1 MKSIKKYNI
10 NVEMAL
16 IGSKSIQNKMEGTI
30 KTVEDLKKRFSTL
43 GISDIFSKD
52 LDKMTKK
59 AIKTFDELN
68 NLMQLRDVKGTDVT
82 DLDIIK
88 AYKKAIPKLAKLNL
102 EVERLTS
109 VTKNSF
115 SVQEEELKTTLALL
129 DKNGIKI
136 KNISDLYT
144 QAADKAKAANSA
156 APLAKLN
163 RELDTRAQKLLK
175 IKDLLGTM
183 KTLNLDSKDAKH
195 YESELQKI
203 YRTLQDFNTPLKE
216 AEAMMRGLKVSPK
229 LLADMQDFSKYT
241 KGLKSDLVNAQNAM
255 DKNSTAYKEMGVFL
269 KQISVEQGKIAK
281 GGRDE
286 FVVAKKNIKL
296 IEDRLAQ
303 YKLLNGQADTLS
315 EYLLEHENLTKGTRI
330 AISNVVDEL
339 RLAAVEQF
347 NLTKGSREYNDTMK
361 KALAFEAELNKDL
374 KEKVATETKLLSLRT
389 KMKAQQAEVNRMISA
404 KQPYATAEAL
414 KAAREQATKLE
425 GDIRNINALIAKVHN
440 IGTIDGKIDVNSLTR
455 LKNETRA
462 VTKEFAETNFKI
474 KEVKANLSQLSS
486 IKWGANI
493 LKRAAAYASMY
504 AGIYEVISLMRNG
517 IGSVV
522 EFDTQMRTIEAVFD
536 VTAGTAKN
544 LTQDL
549 LNLGRAW
556 GGSVTDI
563 NDAALALGRA
573 GIATEKV
580 AEATEVVIKMAK
592 LTGDSIAVSASAV
605 ITYQQVF
612 GATHPVLKEV
622 GDQLAY
628 VANQSRLSTQD
639 IGTFSNYALAAA
651 SAAGISME
659 AINAMATSFSNAG
672 VNASTIGTQI
682 RRFSS
687 LMKDNSTAAV
697 EFFQKLG
704 TTQEAFSA
712 QMQKGKKSADE
723 AMTWIATRL
732 KSLSNSEFQK
742 TIKGMDILSSN
753 SITLLR
759 NNADEFLRHFST
771 LNEGVQG
778 EIDKANLIS
787 DGYQASFEKMK
798 VAASDAFISLSE
810 TAAPVIKKLMDDM
823 ASFFDYIKNNSGVIV
838 EKLNTIIDVA
848 KWTLMA
854 VTLFK
859 VVNAFDNF
867 RKSTALANVAVVAF
881 AGRLGALSTAFW
893 AVTAGIRAFLAT
905 NPIGWA
911 ILGATAIGGIAASMM
926 DYGDEVE
933 SATQKQKKF
942 NDLQSQTESI
952 NAKIMKDREELGNVM
967 KLLNDSTHE
976 ATKEEY
982 NNAAALENS
991 IQKNQE
997 LLKVVRERQK
1007 ITESHS
1013 KIKVKENRQNTI
1025 VQEIKIAEADGN
1037 AIVVQ
1042 NLKKRYKRLQD
1053 EIGVIKL
1060 KVVRDESASG
1070 YSKAAR
1076 SIINDILK
1084 TQSDLDT
1091 LVSNGVKGLGLKQRT
1106 QELAELKAQL
1116 KSTFNMDYDLIND
1129 KDVDTEIAK
1138 YLNTVKGKLAAN
1150 KLYLQIHP
1158 NVDAETKATLEHEI
1172 SALKD
1177 IMANNGL
1184 TANDLFTAVDLGTVS
1199 KYGKAIADQFKAG
1212 MNVGPQFDS
1221 FMIQYQEAMDRIT
1234 ASTAYT
1240 AINLNTVLQDAI
1252 SKIDVTSVGDEF
1264 FALIDRI
1271 KQAEADFSSAASA
1284 EEKQKATTD
1293 LNNALAE
1300 MEMKYKDIATEA
1312 VSAAQQITNHYNT
1325 ANNQVQSLT
1334 GELAK
1339 VNKAV
1344 IGNGDAALKQAS
1356 KWAAAMQSVQQTT
1369 HATSYSYGEIV
1380 DKLAT
1385 GADISEIIRG
1395 SNLKSNQAIAIKLKL
1410 QAQSVVLEQTLLQL
1424 AEAYT
1429 YVMTHGAVAGE
1440 KTRQALLG
1448 GLQKQ
1453 MIAAAN
1459 KAENLSK
1466 NMKGVNFHI
1475 KRVAVNT
1482 GKAHRLSRKLGKSTA
1497 GVAKSA
1503 ENHAEQV
1510 ERSQRALKK
1519 LEAGYRALTGD
1530 YKMSNQ
1536 LGLEAEIMQIEE
1548 MGKKAEASKAKIKE
1562 LKQLFL
1568 EGKSISNEK
1577 DMRDHSGLTSGGSS
1591 QVSEIDGLRQK
1602 SEAYAATQKEYF
1614 GKRLGLIDQQE
1625 AIISEKLKTNM
1636 MTQAEYED
1644 AHRQLELQKH
1654 AEHRAQ
1660 QYGIDQQYWL
1670 QLSATTE
1677 AGLTGVLAVMGNLQ
1691 KAGLMKSKGWMKA
1704 MQALQVAK
1712 AITTTYAN
1720 AVQAY
1725 QLGLEAAP
1733 GPAGMALGAAYA
1745 SVVISAGMAQVAQI
1759 KSQKF
1764 HTGGYTDKPLSSGV
1778 GGLKDDEINAV
1789 LKKGEYV
1796 LTQNEVASIK
1806 AANKRNTGAP
1816 VPSEKQDTNKSDSS
1830 SLQTRE
1836 LAQLAESMKSEV
1848 VIVNSQDPAVIEDW
1862 ATSRRGRE
1870 VISNIING

>member
-1 MKSIKKYNI
+1 MESIRKYKI
-10 NVEMAL
+10 DVEMAL
-16 IGSKSIQNKMEGTI
+16 SGSKSMQKKMEGLLGSTA
-30 KTVEDLKKRFSTL
+30 DLRKRFSDL
-43 GISDIFSKD
+43 GIDKIFSKQ
-52 LDKMTKK
+52 LESLE
-59 AIKTFDELN
+59 ASAASTFAKLEN
-68 NLMQLRDVKGTDVT
+68 IAKE
-82 DLDIIK
+82 
-88 AYKKAIPKLAKLNL
+88 YKKAMKDGDTDLASGAVIDTYKETLDEVSKLIINL
-102 EVERLTS
+102 ERLS
-109 VTKNSF
+109 QVSKNSF
-115 SVQEEELKTTLALL
+115 AAQEEDLQKTITLL

-136 KNISDLYT
+136 KNMMDLYV
-144 QAADKAKAANSA
+144 QASTKAEAANSA

-163 RELDTRAQKLLK
+163 KELDSRAQKLLK

-183 KTLNLDSKDAKH
+183 KTLNLDSKDAKN
-195 YESELQKI
+195 YETELQKI
-203 YRTLQDFNTPLKE
+203 YLTLQDFNVPLKE
-216 AEAMMRGLKVSPK
+216 AEAMMKGLKVNPK

-241 KGLKSDLVNAQNAM
+241 KGLKTDLVNAQNAM

-269 KQISVEQGKIAK
+269 KQISIEQGKIAK

-286 FVVAKKNIKL
+286 FAVAKKNIKL
-296 IEDRLAQ
+296 IEDRFAQ
-303 YKLLNGQADTLS
+303 YKLLNRQADTLS
-315 EYLLEHENLTKGTRI
+315 EYLLEHENLTKGTRT

-389 KMKAQQAEVNRMISA
+389 KMKAQQAELNRMASA

-414 KAAREQATKLE
+414 KAAREQAAKLE
-425 GDIRNINALIAKVHN
+425 GDIKNINALIAKVHN
-440 IGTIDGKIDVNSLTR
+440 IGTIDGKVDVKSLSR
-455 LKNETRA
+455 LKDETRA
-462 VTKEFAETNFKI
+462 VTKEFTETNLKI

-486 IKWGANI
+486 TKWGTNI
-493 LKRAAAYASMY
+493 LKRAVAYASMY

-536 VTAGTAKN
+536 VTSGTAKN

-742 TIKGMDILSSN
+742 TIKGMDILASN

-759 NNADEFLRHFST
+759 NNADEFLRHFT
-771 LNEGVQG
+771 ALNEGVQG

-798 VAASDAFISLSE
+798 VAASDAFIALSE

-823 ASFFDYIKNNSGVIV
+823 ARFFDYIKNNSGVIV
-838 EKLNTIIDVA
+838 EKINTIIDVA

-867 RKSTALANVAVVAF
+867 RKSTSLANVAVVAF
-881 AGRLGALSTAFW
+881 AGRLGALATAFW

-911 ILGATAIGGIAASMM
+911 ILGVTAVGSIAASMM

-933 SATQKQKKF
+933 TATQKQKKF
-942 NDLQSQTESI
+942 NDLQSQAEAIDKRVQT
-952 NAKIMKDREELGNVM
+952 NREELGNLM
-967 KLLNDSTHE
+967 KVLNDATHE
-976 ATKEEY
+976 ATDAEY
-982 NNAAALENS
+982 ARAAALEAS
-991 IQKNQE
+991 ISKDQESIKLLREKQKVSE
-997 LLKVVRERQK
+997 LKAQV
-1007 ITESHS
+1007 
-1013 KIKVKENRQNTI
+1013 KVKQNRQNIIT
-1025 VQEIKIAEADGN
+1025 QEIKLAEADGN
-1037 AIVVQ
+1037 IRLMQ
-1042 NLKKRYKRLQD
+1042 NLERRHDRLQK
-1053 EIGVIKL
+1053 EIGTIKV
-1060 KVVRDESASG
+1060 KVGFAEAKSN
-1070 YSKAAR
+1070 Y
-1076 SIINDILK
+1076 INDVKDLVRNYEAEFQRLDKMRAEGAPEAKINAWVKVLDVYK
-1084 TQSDLDT
+1084 TRL
-1091 LVSNGVKGLGLKQRT
+1091 
-1106 QELAELKAQL
+1106 
-1116 KSTFNMDYDLIND
+1116 
-1129 KDVDTEIAK
+1129 KDVYNLDIEMFKGKDLEVELEK
-1138 YLNTVKGKLAAN
+1138 YLNTVKGKLAASE
-1150 KLYLQIHP
+1150 LYLKLNP
-1158 NVDAETKATLEHEI
+1158 KVDAETRAALEHEI
-1172 SALKD
+1172 STLKD
-1177 IMANNGL
+1177 MIANNGAS
-1184 TANDLFTAVDLGTVS
+1184 ANDLFAKVNLDTVA
-1199 KYGKAIADQFKAG
+1199 KYGQAVANQFKAG
-1212 MNVGPQFDS
+1212 MNVEPQFDS
-1221 FMIQYQEAMDRIT
+1221 FIAQYEDAMDKITTSTTFT
-1234 ASTAYT
+1234 AS
-1240 AINLNTVLQDAI
+1240 NLNLTLQ
-1252 SKIDVTSVGDEF
+1252 KEIDKLDVSAMGEEF
-1264 FALIDRI
+1264 LTLIDKI
-1271 KQAEADFSSAASA
+1271 KQAEADFAKADTA
-1284 EEKQKATTD
+1284 KQKQQATTD

-1300 MEMKYKDIATEA
+1300 MQLKYKGVADEA
-1312 VSAAQQITNHYNT
+1312 ISAAQNIANHYNT
-1325 ANNQVQSLT
+1325 ANNNVQSLS
-1334 GELAK
+1334 GELGK
-1339 VNKAV
+1339 VTKAV
-1344 IGNGDAALKQAS
+1344 IGNGEAVLKQAS
-1356 KWAAAMQSVQQTT
+1356 KWATAMQGIQQASKETKYT
-1369 HATSYSYGEIV
+1369 YSEIV
-1380 DKLAT
+1380 EKLAT
-1385 GADISEIIRG
+1385 GADISEAIKN
-1395 SNLKSNQAIAIKLKL
+1395 SNLSANDAKAVHLKL
-1410 QAQSVVLEQTLLQL
+1410 QAQSVVLENTLLQL
-1424 AEAYT
+1424 AEAYA
-1429 YVMTHGAVAGE
+1429 YVLNNPALAGE
-1440 KTRQALLG
+1440 KNRQAILAD
-1448 GLQKQ
+1448 LQKQ
-1453 MIAAAN
+1453 MIDAAS
-1459 KAENLSK
+1459 KAENLAN
-1466 NMKGVNFHI
+1466 NMKGVNSHI
-1475 KRVAVNT
+1475 KASGVSA
-1482 GKAHRLSRKLGKSTA
+1482 RKLARGA
-1497 GVAKSA
+1497 ESA
-1503 ENHAEQV
+1503 TKAAEKHAEQV

-1530 YKMSNQ
+1530 YKMSYK
-1536 LGLEAEIMQIEE
+1536 LDFDAEIMKIEE
-1548 MGKKAEASKAKIKE
+1548 MGKKAEASKAKIQE

-1577 DMRDHSGLTSGGSS
+1577 DMLSTDLSSFGSS
-1591 QVSEIDGLRQK
+1591 EVSAVADIRKKYEEKLIA
-1602 SEAYAATQKEYF
+1602 ENEYF
-1614 GKRLGLIDQQE
+1614 QKRLALIDQQE
-1625 AIISEKLKTNM
+1625 SIISEKLKTNM
-1636 MTQAEYED
+1636 MTQAEYEE

-1654 AEHRAQ
+1654 AEYRAQ
-1660 QYGIDQQYWL
+1660 QYLIDQQYYTNL
-1670 QLSATTE
+1670 ASQAEYGLS
-1677 AGLTGVLAVMGNLQ
+1677 GVITVMDNLQ
-1691 KAGLMKSKGWMKA
+1691 KAGIIKSKAWMKV
-1704 MQALQVAK
+1704 MQGLQVAK
-1712 AITTTYAN
+1712 AIMTTYQN
-1720 AVQAY
+1720 AVLAY
-1725 QLGLEAAP
+1725 AAGLEAG
-1733 GPAGMALGAAYA
+1733 GPAGPALGAAYA
-1745 SVVISAGMAQVAQI
+1745 AVAISAGMAQVAQI
-1759 KSQKF
+1759 KAQKF

-1816 VPSEKQDTNKSDSS
+1816 VPSEKQDTNKSDSP

-1870 VISNIING
+1870 VINNIING